1 MPGHTCIDNI
11 RTYVCDWTDRLRLFF
26 GFNILIKI
34 ITSFT
39 FEKKRKADKTR
50 KDPVAQKS
58 SCMH

>member
-34 ITSFT
+34 ITSFA
-39 FEKKRKADKTR
+39 FEKERKADKIR
-50 KDPVAQKS
+50 KDPVA
-58 SCMH
+58 